1 MDDLVELYKDRLY
14 KVETIN
20 DAYMVV
26 SGLPVRQKVGTT
38 ILDCVKYNLNTAS
51 SFPITFK

>member
-51 SFPITFK
+51 SFPTTFK